1 MTYIIQHDFNQEVP
15 YFVRVVN
22 NTTFEEIYDPQQA
35 TQFKTKKEAQKWIDF
50 ASRMKTNSKVV
61 EYQESVQQFLDWAN
75 NGMVRRTL
83 NCINRIMSRPYNNE
97 SLEEVIDWW
106 IYSRHN
112 ESEIDFDDYKT
123 WPKLYSISKH
133 LFEVNGYHS
142 DDYKETY
149 ISFEIYSN
157 KDGQFK
163 DFETE
168 LNMVLD
174 KVTLKDKEGYL
185 VLPIFDHYL
194 CEHGNSVSLLIHPE
208 TKKVK
213 IGAGRW
219 RQDEFSSLE
228 DAFNYIK
235 TERWY
240 E

>member
-1 MTYIIQHDFNQEVP
+1 MTYVIQHYFNQEVP

-50 ASRMKTNSKVV
+50 ASQMKRNSKVV

-83 NCINRIMSRPYNNE
+83 NCINRVMSRPYNNE

-106 IYSRHN
+106 IYSRTN
-112 ESEIDFDDYKT
+112 DDEIDYDDYKT
-123 WPKLYSISKH
+123 WPELYNITKH
-133 LFEVNGYHS
+133 LWGVNGYCS
-142 DDYKETY
+142 KDYKKLY
-149 ISFEIYSN
+149 ISFEIYS
-157 KDGQFK
+157 KQSGQFE
-163 DFETE
+163 DFEKE

-174 KVTLKDKEGYL
+174 KITFKDEEGYL
-185 VLPIFDHYL
+185 ILPIFDHYL
-194 CEHGNSVSLLIHPE
+194 SEHGNRVRLLIHPE
-208 TKKVK
+208 TKKIK
-213 IGAGRW
+213 IGGRW
-219 RQDEFSSLE
+219 RDDEFNSLE

-235 TERWY
+235 KERWY

>member
-1 MTYIIQHDFNQEVP
+1 MTYIIQHDFNQAVP

-50 ASRMKTNSKVV
+50 ASQMKTNSKVV
-61 EYQESVQQFLDWAN
+61 EYQESVQPFLDWAN

-106 IYSRHN
+106 IYSCTN
-112 ESEIDFDDYKT
+112 DDEIDYDDYKT
-123 WPKLYSISKH
+123 WPELYSIAKH
-133 LFEVNGYHS
+133 LWGVRGYHS
-142 DDYKETY
+142 EDYTELY
-149 ISFEIYSN
+149 ISFEIYS
-157 KDGQFK
+157 KQSGQFE
-163 DFETE
+163 DFEKE

-174 KVTLKDKEGYL
+174 KITFKDEEGYL
-185 VLPIFDHYL
+185 ILPIFDHYL
-194 CEHGNSVSLLIHPE
+194 SEHGNSVSLLIHPE

-213 IGAGRW
+213 IGGRW
-219 RQDEFSSLE
+219 RDDEFNSLE

-235 TERWY
+235 KERWY